1 MKQTLPRILCV
12 DDEYMNLVLLDAM
25 LSPCGYEIVPVSN
38 GAAALELLEKEHFD
52 LCLLDVMM
60 PGIDGF
66 EVCRRIKAAGGQRQI
81 PVVLLT
87 AYSGKEH
94 RILGIE
100 AGAEDFICKPLD
112 AAEVQARVKMLLQ
125 VQQLAELNRR
135 QEEQEKSQL
144 EEQLQHAQ
152 KLESVALLAS
162 GVAHD
167 FNNMLCVIIGHA
179 TLALGGTV
187 PGQAARGSLEQILK
201 AAEKSAELTRQ
212 LLHFASRQSVEPKVA
227 NLNLLTAGTFKMLQR
242 LIGEGIDLAWIPGED
257 LWPVKVDPSQID
269 QILANLCVNARDAIA
284 GVGKVTI
291 ETGNCVLQEGDC
303 GCSAELTPG
312 EYVRLSVSDNGCG
325 MDQQTRDRIFEPF
338 FTTKGIG
345 KGTGLGLPT
354 VWRSARE
361 NNGCIKVQSEQGSGT
376 TFTLYLPRQ
385 AVAAAPEPLRAVALD
400 APRGEETILLVED
413 EPALL
418 EMTATVLTG
427 QGYRVMAAASPG
439 EAIKMAGEVP
449 GGIALLLTDVVMPDL
464 SGRDLAT
471 RLLAGNP
478 ELKCLFMSGYSADVI
493 AHHGVSDEGAHFIQ
507 KPFTISHLATRVR
520 EAIDGGS

>member
-1 MKQTLPRILCV
+1 MKRTLPRILCV

-25 LSPCGYEIVPVSN
+25 LSPSGYEIVPASS
-38 GAAALELLEKEHFD
+38 GAEALKLMETERFD

-87 AYSGKEH
+87 AHSGKEQ

-112 AAEVQARVKMLLQ
+112 AAEVLARVKMLLQ
-125 VQQLAELNRR
+125 VQQLAELTRR
-135 QEEQEKSQL
+135 QEEQEKSRL

-179 TLALGGTV
+179 TMALGGSG
-187 PGQAARGSLEQILK
+187 PGRAARGNLEQILK

-212 LLHFASRQSVEPKVA
+212 LLRFAGRQSVEPQVA

-257 LWPVKVDPSQID
+257 LWPVRVDPSQID

-291 ETGNCVLQEGDC
+291 ETGNCLLAEGDC
-303 GCSAELTPG
+303 GRSAELAPG
-312 EYVRLSVSDNGCG
+312 EYVRLSVGDNGCG
-325 MDQQTRDRIFEPF
+325 MDPETLERIFEPF

-361 NNGCIKVQSEQGSGT
+361 NNGSIEVQSEAGSGT
-376 TFTLYLPRQ
+376 TFTLYLPRY
-385 AVAAAPEPLRAVALD
+385 AVAAAPEPLRAGALD
-400 APRGEETILLVED
+400 APRGRESILLVED

-418 EMTATVLTG
+418 EMTATILTG
-427 QGYRVMAAASPG
+427 QGYRVSAASSPG
-439 EAIKMAGEVP
+439 EAIRMAGQDP
-449 GGIALLLTDVVMPDL
+449 GGISLLLTDVVMPDL

-478 ELKCLFMSGYSADVI
+478 SLNCLFMSGYSADVI
-493 AHHGVSDEGAHFIQ
+493 AHHGVSDAGAHFIQ
-507 KPFTISHLATRVR
+507 KPFTIAELATKVR
-520 EAIDGGS
+520 EVLDGG

>member
-1 MKQTLPRILCV
+1 MKRRVPRILCV

-25 LSPCGYEIVPVSN
+25 LSPCGYEIVPVSG
-38 GAAALELLEKEHFD
+38 GAEALALMQTERFD

-87 AYSGKEH
+87 AYSSKEH
-94 RILGIE
+94 RVRGIE

-112 AAEVQARVKMLLQ
+112 AAEVLARVKMLLQ
-125 VQQLAELNRR
+125 VQELAELTRR
-135 QEEQEKSQL
+135 QEEQEKSKL

-179 TLALGGTV
+179 TLALDGVG
-187 PGQAARGSLEQILK
+187 PGQAARGNLEQILK

-212 LLHFASRQSVEPKVA
+212 LLRFASRQSVEPKVA

-242 LIGEGIDLAWIPGED
+242 LIGEEIDLAWLPGQD

-291 ETGNCVLQEGDC
+291 ETGNCLVAAEDRGR
-303 GCSAELTPG
+303 SADLTPG
-312 EYVRLSVSDNGCG
+312 EYVWLSVSDNGCG
-325 MDQQTRDRIFEPF
+325 MDRETLDRIFEPF
-338 FTTKGIG
+338 FTTKGLG

-361 NNGCIKVQSEQGSGT
+361 HKGDIEVQSEAGSGT
-376 TFTLYLPRQ
+376 TFTLYLPRH
-385 AVAAAPEPLRAVALD
+385 ALEAAPEPVRAA
-400 APRGEETILLVED
+400 ARTTPRGEETILLVED
-413 EPALL
+413 EPDLL
-418 EMTATVLTG
+418 EMAAAILTE
-427 QGYRVMAAASPG
+427 QGYRILAASSPG
-439 EAIKMAGEVP
+439 AALDLAGKDP
-449 GGIALLLTDVVMPDL
+449 GSISLLLTDVIMPDM
-464 SGRDLAT
+464 SGRDLAI

-478 ELKCLFMSGYSADVI
+478 RLRCLFMSGYSADVVG
-493 AHHGVSDEGAHFIQ
+493 HHGVLDEEEHFLQ
-507 KPFTISHLATRVR
+507 KPFTIQDLATRVR
-520 EAIDGGS
+520 EALDGG

>member
-1 MKQTLPRILCV
+1 MNRTVPKILCV
-12 DDEYMNLVLLDAM
+12 DDEPMNLILLDAM
-25 LSPCGYEIVPVSN
+25 LSPCGYEIVQASC
-38 GAAALELLEKEHFD
+38 GAEALELMKTERFD

-66 EVCRRIKAAGGQRQI
+66 EVCRRIKAAGAQRQI

-87 AYSGKEH
+87 AYSSKEH
-94 RILGIE
+94 RVRGIE
-100 AGAEDFICKPLD
+100 AGAEDFLCKPLD
-112 AAEVQARVKMLLQ
+112 AAEVLARVKMLLQ
-125 VQQLAELNRR
+125 VQESAQLTRR
-135 QEEQEKSQL
+135 QEEKEKSKL

-179 TLALGGTV
+179 TMALRGAG
-187 PGQAARGSLEQILK
+187 PGQTSRANLEQILK

-212 LLHFASRQSVEPKVA
+212 LLRFASRQSVEPQVA

-242 LIGEGIDLAWIPGED
+242 LIGEEIDLAWKPGQD

-269 QILANLCVNARDAIA
+269 QILANLCVNARDAIS
-284 GVGKVTI
+284 GVGKITI
-291 ETGNCVLQEGDC
+291 ETGNCVVAAGERGR
-303 GCSAELTPG
+303 GAEMTPG
-312 EYVRLSVSDNGCG
+312 EYVWLSVSDNGCG
-325 MDQQTRDRIFEPF
+325 MDQETLERIFEPF

-361 NNGCIKVQSEQGSGT
+361 HNGGIEVQSEAGSGT
-376 TFTLYLPRQ
+376 SFTLYLPRH
-385 AVAAAPEPLRAVALD
+385 ALEAAPEPVQSGALE

-413 EPALL
+413 EQALL
-418 EMTATVLTG
+418 EMAATILTG
-427 QGYRVMAAASPG
+427 QGYRVLAASSPG
-439 EAIKMAGEVP
+439 EALELAGKDP
-449 GGIALLLTDVVMPDL
+449 GGIALLLTDVIMPDM

-471 RLLAGNP
+471 RLLAGNTR
-478 ELKCLFMSGYSADVI
+478 LKCLYMSGYSADVV
-493 AHHGVSDEGAHFIQ
+493 AHHRVLDEGEHFIQ
-507 KPFTISHLATRVR
+507 KPFTIPDLATKVR
-520 EAIDGGS
+520 EALDRR